1 MHGINIVRVV
11 DKELIGEKLSKGD
24 IKMADADRCVCCGEI
39 VPEGRQVCPQCENGV
54 KQNGNKKTTIQSM
67 PIISTICKRNGR

>member
-1 MHGINIVRVV
+1 
-11 DKELIGEKLSKGD
+11 
-24 IKMADADRCVCCGEI
+24 MADADRCVCCGEI
-39 VPEGRQVCPQCENGV
+39 VPEGRQVCLQCENGV